1 MENLYLIINTIAFVG
16 WILLIGF
23 PTKRWT
29 FAIVVSGGIS
39 AILGLFYIY
48 FIVSAMTGETSTGG
62 DFSSLAGVKLLF
74 QNDIGV
80 LAGWAHYL
88 AFDLFIGAWMTSNA
102 QRLGLTH
109 WKIIPCLFL
118 TFMFGPIGLLTY
130 LLVRSVMTKKIFH
143 EHF

>member
-1 MENLYLIINTIAFVG
+1 METLYLIINTIALFG

-29 FAIVVSGGIS
+29 FTVVISGGIS
-39 AILGLFYIY
+39 AILALFYIY
-48 FIVSAMTGETSTGG
+48 FIVSAMTGDTSTGG

-118 TFMFGPIGLLTY
+118 TFMFGPVGLLTY
-130 LLVRSVMTKKIFH
+130 FIVRAAMTKKVFH

>member
-1 MENLYLIINTIAFVG
+1 
-16 WILLIGF
+16 
-23 PTKRWT
+23 
-29 FAIVVSGGIS
+29 
-39 AILGLFYIY
+39 
-48 FIVSAMTGETSTGG
+48 
-62 DFSSLAGVKLLF
+62 LF

-118 TFMFGPIGLLTY
+118 TFMFGPVGLLTY
-130 LLVRSVMTKKIFH
+130 FIVRAAMTKKVFH